1 MSQPYQS
8 LQEKCRSLRLAE
20 TAKELPRF
28 LREAESKG
36 WTYHELLH
44 EVFQYEVEC
53 REKKN
58 CEKLMKWAEFPEQLT
73 FDSFSL
79 EEQSAVGEKQ
89 LNVLK
94 ELSWVDECFTLIM
107 MGPTGAGKT
116 HLSTALGIHA
126 IENGYQVSFISMERL
141 IYVLKTREYINKSK
155 IRYKRIESSDLII
168 IDDVMYMAYEPQ
180 EAHLFFQFIYELYDK
195 AAFILTSNKG
205 PGEWG
210 KFLGDPTLTTAIL
223 DRLLHRSEI
232 LIFDEKQDSIRMK
245 YRRALFETQSAQS

>member
-1 MSQPYQS
+1 MKPLYEQ
-8 LQEKCRSLRLAE
+8 LQDKCRSLRLAE
-20 TAKELPRF
+20 SAKELPRL

-36 WTYHELLH
+36 WTYHELMH
-44 EVFQYEVEC
+44 EFLSYEVLC
-53 REKKN
+53 REKKSM
-58 CEKLMKWAEFPEQLT
+58 EKLMKWAEFPELLT
-73 FDSFSL
+73 LANFRL
-79 EEQSAVGEKQ
+79 EEQTAIGSKQ

-94 ELSWVDECFTLIM
+94 ELTWIEECFTLIM
-107 MGPTGAGKT
+107 MGPTGVGKT

-126 IENGYQVSFISMERL
+126 IENGYQVSFISMDRL
-141 IYVLKTREYINKSK
+141 IYVLKTKEYTAKSK
-155 IRYKRIESSDLII
+155 TRYKRIVKSDLII

-180 EAHLFFQFIYELYDK
+180 EAHLFFQFIYELYDQ

-232 LIFDEKQDSIRMK
+232 LTFSEEQDSIRMK
-245 YRRALFETQSAQS
+245 YRQTLFTTTGVES